1 MDEKHVGL
9 ISTELKVT
17 VPQVVASVELLDG
30 GATVPFIARY
40 RKEATGSLDE
50 VAIMKIRDRL
60 EQLRELD
67 RRRTSI
73 LDTIGKQGKLTDELK
88 AKILEAPTLALLED
102 LYLPYKPKRRTRATV
117 AIEKGLEPLAK
128 VLFDQTNA
136 DPLVEAAR
144 YINAEKGVATVDDAL
159 AGARDIIAEWINEAP
174 VARERM
180 RKLYFEKGRY
190 VSKVIEGKEQAA
202 LKYKDYFDWSE
213 PVSKAPS
220 HRILAMRRGAREK
233 LLNIRIIIEEAEA
246 IRLLEELYL
255 KPACPAT
262 GQVKSAIE
270 DSLKRLLGPSMETEV
285 RVETKKHADE
295 VAIHI
300 FSENL
305 RQLLLAP
312 PLGGKNVLALDP
324 GFRTG
329 CKLVCLDSQG
339 KLVFDDVAYLH
350 QSEQLNQQEIVK
362 IQSLCDQYQ
371 IAAIAIG
378 NGTGGRETEELLRK
392 TDWSRT
398 IPIVMVN
405 ESGASIYSASPVAR
419 EEFPDKDITVRG
431 AASIGRRLMDPLA
444 ELVKIDPKSIGVGQ
458 YQHEVDQSRLRKSL
472 DDVVISCVNSV
483 GVEVNTASKQLLTY
497 VSGLGPILAEN
508 IVGYRNEH
516 GPFQSR
522 TDLLSVR
529 GMGSKT
535 FEQSAG
541 FLRIRNG
548 VNPLDASAV
557 HPEAYSVIE
566 AMCRDLN
573 CTVTDLVNNPTLQEQ
588 IVLDR
593 YVTPKIGLPTL
604 QDIRMELAKP
614 GRDPRQQ
621 FDPVTFADG
630 IRSIEDLKPGMKLP
644 GIVTNITAFGVF
656 VDIGVHQ
663 DGLVHISQLSTRFVK
678 DPAAIVKVYQKVTV
692 WVMEVDAGRKRIGLT
707 MKDPEAKQ
715 PAKPEQKDRKPRPQ
729 VKPKSQSSSSAP
741 EPKQEQ
747 KQAQPVKDRTVRP
760 NPPGKHFKG
769 KQPLPSKAPKGEE
782 PFGERLGLIWPSN

>member
-1 MDEKHVGL
+1 MDEKHIGL
-9 ISTELKVT
+9 ISSELKT
-17 VPQVVASVELLDG
+17 APAQVLATVELLDS

-40 RKEATGSLDE
+40 RKEVTGSLDE
-50 VAIMKIRDRL
+50 VAITTIRDRL

-67 RRRTSI
+67 RRRTTI
-73 LDTIGKQGKLTDELK
+73 LDSIAKQGKLTEELK
-88 AKILEAPTLALLED
+88 ASILAAPTQAILED

-128 VLFDQTNA
+128 MLFDQTDA
-136 DPLVEAAR
+136 DPQTEAAR
-144 YINAEKGVATVDDAL
+144 YINPEKGVASVDEAL
-159 AGARDIIAEWINEAP
+159 AGARDIIAEWINEA
-174 VARERM
+174 VIARERI

-190 VSKVIEGKEQAA
+190 SSKVIKGKEQDGI
-202 LKYKDYFDWSE
+202 KYKDYFDWSE
-213 PVSKAPS
+213 PVAKTPS

-233 LLNIRIIIEEAEA
+233 VLNVRIVVEETEA
-246 IRLLEELYL
+246 IRILEELFL
-255 KPACPAT
+255 QSPCPAT
-262 GQVKSAIE
+262 GQIKMAIE
-270 DSLKRLLGPSMETEV
+270 DGYKRLLGPSMETEV
-285 RVETKKHADE
+285 RVETKKRADE
-295 VAIHI
+295 TAIHI

-312 PLGGKNVLALDP
+312 PLGGKHVLAIDP

-339 KLVFDDVAYLH
+339 KLLFDDVAYLH
-350 QSEQLNQQEIVK
+350 QSDPLNQQEIAK
-362 IQSLCDQYQ
+362 LKSLVEQYR
-371 IAAIAIG
+371 IEAIAVG

-392 TDWSRT
+392 TDWGRP
-398 IPIVMVN
+398 IPVIMVN
-405 ESGASIYSASPVAR
+405 ESGASIYSASAVAR

-508 IVGYRNEH
+508 IIGYRNEH

-541 FLRIRNG
+541 FLRIRDG

-573 CTVTDLVNNPTLQEQ
+573 CTVTDLVSNPALQEQ

-604 QDIRMELAKP
+604 QDIRAELAKP

-644 GIVTNITAFGVF
+644 GIVTNIAAFGVF

-663 DGLVHISQLSTRFVK
+663 DGLVHISQLSNRFVK

-692 WVMEVDAGRKRIGLT
+692 WVMEVDVGRKRIGLT

-715 PAKPEQKDRKPRPQ
+715 PAKPAPKERKPRPQ
-729 VKPKSQSSSSAP
+729 VKPKSQPTGSAP
-741 EPKQEQ
+741 EPTQQQ
-747 KQAQPVKDRTVRP
+747 KQVE
-760 NPPGKHFKG
+760 PGKDKPLRPKPAGKHPKG
-769 KQPLPSKAPKGEE
+769 KQLPPPKPPKGEE